1 MDGIDDGELQP
12 GVEPRGT
19 GVNKYSYWA
28 TNDCKN
34 IFIWI
39 KVIFS
44 IGGMD
49 WFTFSYSRIN

>member
-1 MDGIDDGELQP
+1 LQP